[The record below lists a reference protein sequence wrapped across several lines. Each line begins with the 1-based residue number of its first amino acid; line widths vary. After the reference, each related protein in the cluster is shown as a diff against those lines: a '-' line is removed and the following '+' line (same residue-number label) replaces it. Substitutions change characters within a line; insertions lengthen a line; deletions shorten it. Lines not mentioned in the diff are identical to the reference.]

1 MPPAAD
7 AKWIKF
13 LVVCLIVAFLVLF
26 FLFYINR
33 IFASFL
39 SRLIRIYTWRK
50 YRAYIEIE
58 SIQFAPLAGRILFK
72 NVKYRS
78 INQSFLILK
87 GHVTVRYWL
96 WKVRKECQSQD
107 NNGSNATD
115 NVLPCRIVCC
125 LQGVEWFAYNRTPA
139 YDAVDSIINKA
150 LNSEVHSDRTST
162 SNMIRN
168 ETEDITVNLNGNDME
183 FSEESFFQKLLPIEI
198 DLENGSIIFGNANTP
213 SLLVAEFS
221 QTNGIYTAVKSRS
234 RFDYYKSFI
243 KLQFRE
249 PKIHLRR
256 NIDYKEPTLSTGA
269 RTEAEN
275 MFPRQTFNEG
285 FLFEF
290 QNFYKKYL
298 IFWKQYGLEDDE
310 NSIEWH
316 GLPRYP
322 FYKVSDEYAKVSTI
336 LTCDFLE
343 MIYYA
348 DVVGKVPR
356 NPIPITDS
364 EEIDIGNGDLSPEWG
379 VDLMFTRVQLDYGPW
394 ADRQRSILQNFFF
407 PPVYRN
413 GEQTK
418 KLSPGQDRLHTSL
431 KILIQFKGQVT
442 LRIPLKEASKD
453 WKYSNSERRIEESQG
468 NNRPYGWLEV
478 KINKDDGDVVD
489 DVDEHN
495 DYNDDN
501 EYDNDDNDSFINIS
515 LPMVFTEQGYSNS
528 LEMVLENVVIQ
539 SSVNF
544 SHLLTTKQ
552 CKLKCDLKNPLI
564 WNQARKWNFDMYFT
578 DAKIYLLRDHITLL
592 QDLIKDWTSGPSLDQ
607 LHFIPMEYQFN
618 PRFTNFELFL
628 YVNEHNIINNPMDI
642 EDNAF
647 IIIKGPQ
654 LVAEVVIPLLH
665 YNQEITKIRFN
676 VEIDKGRVAMSPQVS
691 QTLGAFL
698 TGDSKEFVQMSSFM
712 VEGTYQYYS
721 FVHPSHVE
729 SLSLII
735 KGKEVNL
742 KLFGFVIRYFLI
754 LQMNY
759 FGNYINF
766 MTLDEYTKHDPKNT
780 KKPQEVVKPPA
791 DPFEVYMILSFE
803 DGTLI
808 LPENL
813 YNADNSSTIQF
824 HELQVELRNLDI
836 YMDMDVTVSPLM
848 WTLSSDASL
857 KKNTLRSKVSGESNN
872 YLYIDDLNIY
882 AHRLFGPLP
891 KTTTYVCNWDINIG
905 TISGQ
910 LKPSFLLSATTFAKT
925 FVYHFVDKENALP
938 AEYMIPLDP
947 DVTFLTLVVK
957 EVDVSIRGR
966 DSLTQI
972 LLTEGLNV
980 KFDDLA
986 NAKYTQKVIFNLPDI
1001 MIRSLAMAVSSID
1014 SSKDVENYPW
1024 VEVARFECA
1033 SNVTLYHT
1041 TSGWRERFESQQAFI
1056 KKEDS
1061 ETLRVPFLY
1070 GKGNNNQDLLSN
1082 GQHFGSLYVPP
1093 MPPPLPDDMDDS
1105 TILCNESTNSSVVDL
1120 SANQCRR
1127 DMLNLGRRYGFKDFD
1142 SYDEESW
1149 PRPDDDSFSIDES
1162 GVSVSNASFVTA
1174 SDGDEED
1181 EIDFIDEL
1189 CNTHI
1194 KIGGDS
1200 DIEYEDELDQ
1210 SPIYEPQYP
1219 NSPPLPRSIPYGNY
1233 LRRYKVTSKRSS
1245 PAPFSSSFLRPSR
1258 TLFEPARSEKPLS
1271 PDDENS
1277 QSYKSSPFTK
1287 TRSSSTE
1294 SSEACQLEDEITSSQ
1309 NNDTEEKSTI
1319 IFETTK
1325 CIKVFLTPIFLKIVK
1340 EFLEAIKDENWNL
1353 EAMLDKIQIDYV
1365 DELTKLFPFKYTTI
1379 RYAVSI
1385 PRVHFH
1391 FIQDVLLPDDLTN
1404 VNDEHSDIRTRYD
1417 LTDTILCAAADLIFD
1432 QALLTGLLK
1441 FEDKKFDSKDKKNFR
1456 QSLEL
1461 IESRANIDFDALK
1474 LNVRF
1479 VAGSNS
1485 VAIFG
1490 IPEYLHQFKESGF
1503 MSSDILDNEP
1513 VVLIVSLE
1521 QFKLK
1526 WLGCMQPNYFSFDI
1540 DNIGCIFISQSAEI
1554 LLGGIYWWLVFA
1566 EDLANLLKKF
1576 QTHRT
1581 RQQQVLV
1588 YEIAKFSEKARIE
1601 SDPPYLT
1608 RPSHVLRLGT
1618 KNFKN
1623 DDGWKILGRV
1633 RHCKRLM
1640 EREQIDNL
1648 HTKLNSN
1655 NSAPLLSTEPNDMY
1669 ERVVRVFSGWRHWEM
1684 ENLSNCIL
1692 FIELYQNQT
1701 ENLNRTSINTMN
1713 NIYRFLT
1720 TSTNIAKVRI
1730 QSIFL
1735 SVWDGQKENS
1745 VTVNPIELNLET
1757 TFHKDNFSSSEVTR
1771 KQTDLNSNNTEQ
1783 EPSQIITA
1791 GNLDV
1796 ILRIGIDHMELYV
1809 NPDILAFAKH
1819 WLEVHRIFS
1828 SKFQSQPEE
1837 VVSSTKA
1844 HKHKS
1849 TTTITSFHDVK
1860 ISKIKEK
1867 KRKDTAESISSDP
1880 IRDLLSRLNICARGI
1895 FVLKTIIIK
1904 ASVQNLMAQ
1913 TQLTNIQV
1921 SSWLNNP
1928 QLLNSGE
1935 KSDLENVSVNKS
1947 TLYPGSKGSGSKG
1960 SNMLIFT
1967 IIAGIGHIFASITE
1981 SSSSGTN
1988 NNLFSIEFSRI
1999 SSNTS
2004 LSLLTPGRQ
2013 KSKIEIEPRK
2023 VLNILLT
2030 LETISVKLP
2039 HSLLKLYHF
2048 FEEWRSENLS
2058 RYDFLYNRLL
2068 DELEEKRK
2076 STPKYKPDNR
2086 EIRISTEKN
2095 SRNSLEISFQFLM
2108 KKFSIQ
2114 THMLPSLRFHYDAW
2128 DLIILIEKR
2137 ASVHGDR
2144 LINYSGQLK
2153 KQFIHFVTRQKNK
2166 SKSAATVDEETNDNH
2181 QKGAFT
2187 IPAIRAT
2194 GNIKPYDS
2202 RKSCMSTKKTAVSPT
2217 SSIPPHKYSKL
2228 ESLVTLDFVKLNLNV
2243 NIIDNLLTAHSTLG
2257 SELNDVLDMFLF
2269 SSKRLKERGG
2279 NLNEKASTSVTA
2291 TSPKENDI
2299 LFYNLTISLRGLRIS
2314 AMSPTAIGF
2323 FETNIL
2329 NGLISNVPLTG
2340 IEKSPKVQW
2349 KFSAQN
2355 LSLSL
2360 NHNTGV
2366 ISQAEA
2372 DDDIRKYRIA
2382 YIMIDLV
2389 LQNFKTRK
2397 ENSESISKYNE
2408 CDESI
2413 EPYFLKLL
2421 KVHAVMQPIAL
2432 GRLMDLY
2439 VYYSGELER
2448 RKKMK
2453 ASDINKLT
2461 ANTRRI
2467 LNSLD
2472 VEMPKYKSKSK
2483 SFLDEKVI
2491 SLEVTRF
2498 AIALPLV
2505 LSEDLIS
2512 TAAQIPAFLF
2522 SISSMNFLT
2531 RKWKSNCAI
2540 LRDLSLQFVT
2550 QFDQG
2555 NENHFSYDFHTKM
2568 NLILIPEISCEGHTT
2583 GTIDKKKVYVES
2595 RVEGFEIDV
2604 GGNIVNH
2611 INSLGEIYAA
2621 SRERLETFTAEAN
2634 FNLGSQSPKSSESEN
2649 GELDNGSGSN
2659 FIELE
2664 VDATFTA
2671 KSGTIKLY
2679 PKNYFTK
2686 HHSRR
2691 PTGSKV
2697 HDRSRSARGSHGSI
2711 ASIPLPRLNLDGLSN
2726 YAPTNLDDLTRQGE
2740 HGIDIIVIPGLSL
2753 NTFYR
2758 TTIGQRVVVPSS
2770 DSLTKR
2776 VHVELIIHPSKN
2788 MFYPSL
2794 VPFFKDIIDGLKIGV
2809 QRSSDKK
2816 AIAVQE
2822 SSSSIQGMNITC
2834 YFRLSRTT
2842 FDLSCQPASKVLCSL
2857 KWEEGNF
2864 LISSNTAEEAAQSV
2878 TCVGKIR
2885 GASGNIR
2892 HSFSPEDCVKA
2903 ETKDISFNAT
2913 LMSRR
2918 TESVSDDSISI
2929 IVELPQIAADLNIRH
2944 LQDLLLLK
2952 TIWIDQA
2959 TKLYEVS
2966 SLNSQQPSRPVS
2978 GEDIN
2983 GGKAPL
2989 FPSSPTRS
2997 ITPLSENET
3006 KVKPYSVYVIVK
3018 LNQLDLSSDLG
3029 QAIGKIRFNTKNIQV
3044 CTKNVPGSLK
3054 EATASID
3061 NLDIQC
3067 EGRLTGSANMK
3078 GLTFTTILGI
3088 PPSSETD
3095 GLTCVTNLLF
3105 KTERIQSSLEYEYQK
3120 ILVLDADPMQF
3131 KLADSWKIISP
3142 EKASVLIHAKV
3153 SIKRIQAIVSI
3164 KTIPV
3169 FLYMMNK
3176 LLNLVEEKRISA
3188 SNVISNSKRSS
3199 PLNPN
3204 SQSQTIEPNR
3214 LTLPE
3219 TSLKSSSFKELSV
3232 GGLFV
3237 YPVGKI
3243 TIAMEKVHL
3252 TIFPNH
3258 FHDTDCVQTR
3268 FDGLLVD
3275 MKRSI
3280 REDNRINRE
3289 LDMQLNGIA
3298 LLKSNCKKLNHKHEK
3313 SFTFQ
3318 NWFDHVETTSSK
3330 NIFTLPNTHLI
3341 MDTTQGIE
3349 SNIVDHKFAVDF
3361 KGKVDVALNFGLIR
3375 YLQELGA
3382 SYKEQ
3387 LRKNAV
3393 GTTGELPRSPIIPIV
3408 TPLTP
3413 GSTPIEFSKS
3423 DSLIQVQ
3430 TSPTL
3435 PESPKELKAIQFN
3448 ENEDSKESK
3457 KKDAFIFNPIEPVK
3471 LEPQLRILGDATPP
3485 LEWVGVQRAKVPG
3498 FVHTEITMNLDEIIN
3513 QITNESVK
3521 AAKALL

>member
-1 MPPAAD
+1 M
-7 AKWIKF
+7 
-13 LVVCLIVAFLVLF
+13 
-26 FLFYINR
+26 
-33 IFASFL
+33 
-39 SRLIRIYTWRK
+39 
-50 YRAYIEIE
+50 
-58 SIQFAPLAGRILFK
+58 
-72 NVKYRS
+72 
-78 INQSFLILK
+78 
-87 GHVTVRYWL
+87 
-96 WKVRKECQSQD
+96 
-107 NNGSNATD
+107 NN
-115 NVLPCRIVCC
+115 
-125 LQGVEWFAYNRTPA
+125 
-139 YDAVDSIINKA
+139 K
-150 LNSEVHSDRTST
+150 
-162 SNMIRN
+162 
-168 ETEDITVNLNGNDME
+168 DI
-183 FSEESFFQKLLPIEI
+183 
-198 DLENGSIIFGNANTP
+198 
-213 SLLVAEFS
+213 
-221 QTNGIYTAVKSRS
+221 
-234 RFDYYKSFI
+234 
-243 KLQFRE
+243 
-249 PKIHLRR
+249 
-256 NIDYKEPTLSTGA
+256 
-269 RTEAEN
+269 
-275 MFPRQTFNEG
+275 
-285 FLFEF
+285 
-290 QNFYKKYL
+290 
-298 IFWKQYGLEDDE
+298 
-310 NSIEWH
+310 
-316 GLPRYP
+316 
-322 FYKVSDEYAKVSTI
+322 VSDEYAKVSTI
-336 LTCDFLE
+336 LTCPLLE
-343 MIYYA
+343 MTYYA

-379 VDLMFTRVQLDYGPW
+379 VDLVFTGVQLDYGPW
-394 ADRQRSILQNFFF
+394 ADRQRCILQNFFS

-453 WKYSNSERRIEESQG
+453 WKYSNSEGRIDESLG
-468 NNRPYGWLEV
+468 NNRPYGWLEM
-478 KINKDDGDVVD
+478 I
-489 DVDEHN
+489 
-495 DYNDDN
+495 
-501 EYDNDDNDSFINIS
+501 
-515 LPMVFTEQGYSNS
+515 
-528 LEMVLENVVIQ
+528 LENVVIQ

-552 CKLKCDLKNPLI
+552 CKLKCDLINPLI

-592 QDLIKDWTSGPSLDQ
+592 QDLIKDWTSGPSPDQ
-607 LHFIPMEYQFN
+607 LHFIPMEYQFS
-618 PRFTNFELFL
+618 PRFTNFDLFF

-642 EDNAF
+642 QDNAF

-654 LVAEVVIPLLH
+654 LVAEVVIPLLQF
-665 YNQEITKIRFN
+665 NQEITKIRFN

-698 TGDSKEFVQMSSFM
+698 TGDSKEFIRMSSFI

-721 FVHPSHVE
+721 FVHSSHVE
-729 SLSLII
+729 SLSLIL

-791 DPFEVYMILSFE
+791 DPFEVYMLLNIE
-803 DGTLI
+803 DGTFI

-848 WTLSSDASL
+848 WTLSSDVSL
-857 KKNTLRSKVSGESNN
+857 KKNTFRSKVSGESNN

-891 KTTTYVCNWDINIG
+891 KTTTYVCNWDINLG

-966 DSLTQI
+966 DSVTQI
-972 LLTEGLNV
+972 LLTEGLSV

-986 NAKYTQKVIFNLPDI
+986 NEKLKYTQKVIFNLPDI
-1001 MIRSLAMAVSSID
+1001 IIRSLAMTTSSIEF
-1014 SSKDVENYPW
+1014 SKDVENYPW
-1024 VEVARFECA
+1024 VEVAGFECA

-1056 KKEDS
+1056 KREDS
-1061 ETLRVPFLY
+1061 NTIRVPFLY
-1070 GKGNNNQDLLSN
+1070 EKGHNNQDLLSY
-1082 GQHFGSLYVPP
+1082 GQPFGTLYVPP
-1093 MPPPLPDDMDDS
+1093 MPPPLLDNIDDS
-1105 TILCNESTNSSVVDL
+1105 TVLYNESTNSSAVDL
-1120 SANQCRR
+1120 SANKSRR
-1127 DMLNLGRRYGFKDFD
+1127 DMSDWSRRFKNKYDFD
-1142 SYDEESW
+1142 SYDDDEGW
-1149 PRPDDDSFSIDES
+1149 PRPDDDSISIGES
-1162 GVSVSNASFVTA
+1162 GFSVSNASFVTA
-1174 SDGDEED
+1174 SDGDEDD

-1189 CNTHI
+1189 RNTHI
-1194 KIGGDS
+1194 KIDEDS
-1200 DIEYEDELDQ
+1200 DFEYEDE
-1210 SPIYEPQYP
+1210 SPIYESQDPT
-1219 NSPPLPRSIPYGNY
+1219 SPPVPRSIPYGNY
-1233 LRRYKVTSKRSS
+1233 LRRYRLTSKRPYAAS
-1245 PAPFSSSFLRPSR
+1245 FSSSFLRPSR
-1258 TLFEPARSEKPLS
+1258 TLFVPAREEKSLS
-1271 PDDENS
+1271 PDDEHS

-1287 TRSSSTE
+1287 TKSSSTE
-1294 SSEACQLEDEITSSQ
+1294 SSEDDQPEDEITSLQ

-1319 IFETTK
+1319 VFETTK
-1325 CIKVFLTPIFLKIVK
+1325 CIKVFLTPIFLKIVE

-1365 DELTKLFPFKYTTI
+1365 DELTKLFPFKYTTM

-1404 VNDEHSDIRTRYD
+1404 VNDEHPDIRTRYD

-1432 QALLTGLLK
+1432 QTLLTGLVK

-1456 QSLEL
+1456 PSLEL

-1490 IPEYLHQFKESGF
+1490 IPEYLHHFKESGF
-1503 MSSDILDNEP
+1503 MPSDILDNEP

-1521 QFKLK
+1521 KFKLK
-1526 WLGCMQPNYFSFDI
+1526 WFGCMQPNYFSFDI
-1540 DNIGCIFISQSAEI
+1540 DNISGIFISQSAEI

-1588 YEIAKFSEKARIE
+1588 HEIAKFSEKARIE

-1608 RPSHVLRLGT
+1608 CPSHVLRLGT

-1640 EREQIDNL
+1640 GSEQIETL
-1648 HTKLNSN
+1648 HTKLNN
-1655 NSAPLLSTEPNDMY
+1655 NNGYHLLSADPNDMY
-1669 ERVVRVFSGWRHWEM
+1669 ERVVCIFSGWRHWEM
-1684 ENLSNCIL
+1684 ENLSNCNL
-1692 FIELYQNQT
+1692 FIELYQQLT
-1701 ENLNRTSINTMN
+1701 DNLSKTSMNTMN

-1730 QSIFL
+1730 EIIAL
-1735 SVWDGQKENS
+1735 SVRDGQKENY
-1745 VTVNPIELNLET
+1745 VEIKPIELNLET
-1757 TFHKDNFSSSEVTR
+1757 NFHRDNFSSSETNR
-1771 KQTDLNSNNTEQ
+1771 KHTDLNSNNTEQ
-1783 EPSQIITA
+1783 EPSQITIA
-1791 GNLDV
+1791 GYLDLV
-1796 ILRIGIDHMELYV
+1796 LRIGIDHIGLAV

-1828 SKFQSQPEE
+1828 SKFQSLSSKEPEE
-1837 VVSSTKA
+1837 IVSSTKA
-1844 HKHKS
+1844 HKHRS
-1849 TTTITSFHDVK
+1849 TPTITSFHDIK
-1860 ISKIKEK
+1860 ILKIKEK
-1867 KRKDTAESISSDP
+1867 KRKDTDESISSDP
-1880 IRDLLSRLNICARGI
+1880 IKDLISRLNILARGI
-1895 FVLKTIIIK
+1895 LVLKTININ

-1913 TQLTNIQV
+1913 TTLTNIQV

-1935 KSDLENVSVNKS
+1935 KSDLENLSINKS

-1960 SNMLIFT
+1960 SNRLIVS

-1981 SSSSGTN
+1981 SISSGTN
-1988 NNLFSIEFSRI
+1988 NNLFSMEFSRI
-1999 SSNTS
+1999 SSDTS

-2013 KSKIEIEPRK
+2013 KGKIEIETRK

-2030 LETISVKLP
+2030 LEAISVKLP

-2048 FEEWRSENLS
+2048 VEEWRAENLS
-2058 RYDFLYNRLL
+2058 SYDFL
-2068 DELEEKRK
+2068 
-2076 STPKYKPDNR
+2076 
-2086 EIRISTEKN
+2086 
-2095 SRNSLEISFQFLM
+2095 FQFLM

-2114 THMLPSLRFHYDAW
+2114 THMLPSLRFHYDAE
-2128 DLIILIEKR
+2128 DLLIMIEKR
-2137 ASVHGDR
+2137 SSVHGDR

-2153 KQFIHFVTRQKNK
+2153 KQFIHFVTRKKNK
-2166 SKSAATVDEETNDNH
+2166 SKSAAVVEEETNDHH

-2194 GNIKPYDS
+2194 GNIKPYES
-2202 RKSCMSTKKTAVSPT
+2202 RKSCVPTKKSAVSPT
-2217 SSIPPHKYSKL
+2217 SSISPHKYSKL

-2279 NLNEKASTSVTA
+2279 NLKEKASS
-2291 TSPKENDI
+2291 SSKENDI
-2299 LFYNLTISLRGLRIS
+2299 LFYSLKISLRGLRIS

-2329 NGLISNVPLTG
+2329 NGLISNVPLIG
-2340 IEKSPKVQW
+2340 FEKSPKVQW
-2349 KFSAQN
+2349 KFSAHN
-2355 LSLSL
+2355 FSLSL

-2366 ISQAEA
+2366 ISQSEA

-2382 YIMIDLV
+2382 YIMIDLE

-2397 ENSESISKYNE
+2397 ENSESISKSNE

-2413 EPYFLKLL
+2413 ESYFLKLL

-2448 RKKMK
+2448 RKEMK

-2512 TAAQIPAFLF
+2512 TAVQHSGEHSSSAPQIPAFIF

-2555 NENHFSYDFHTKM
+2555 NENHFSSYFHTKM
-2568 NLILIPEISCEGHTT
+2568 NIIFVPEISCEGHTT

-2634 FNLGSQSPKSSESEN
+2634 FNIGSQSPKSPNESEN

-2659 FIELE
+2659 FIDLE

-2686 HHSRR
+2686 YHSRIS
-2691 PTGSKV
+2691 TGNKV
-2697 HDRSRSARGSHGSI
+2697 LDRSRSSRGSHGSI

-2740 HGIDIIVIPGLSL
+2740 HGIDVIVIPGLSL

-2758 TTIGQRVVVPSS
+2758 TTIGQRIIPSP
-2770 DSLTKR
+2770 DSLKKR
-2776 VHVELIIHPSKN
+2776 VHVELIIYPSKN

-2816 AIAVQE
+2816 AIAIQE
-2822 SSSSIQGMNITC
+2822 SSSSIHGMNLTC

-2864 LISSNTAEEAAQSV
+2864 LISSNTAEETSQSV

-2966 SLNSQQPSRPVS
+2966 NLNSQQSSRPVS
-2978 GEDIN
+2978 GEYIN
-2983 GGKAPL
+2983 GDKSPL
-2989 FPSSPTRS
+2989 FSSSPLRS
-2997 ITPLSENET
+2997 ITPILENET

-3044 CTKNVPGSLK
+3044 RTKNVPGSLK

-3061 NLDIQC
+3061 YLDIQC
-3067 EGRLTGSANMK
+3067 EGRLTGSADMK
-3078 GLTFTTILGI
+3078 GLTFKTILGI
-3088 PPSSETD
+3088 PPNSETD
-3095 GLTCVTNLLF
+3095 GSTCVTNLLF
-3105 KTERIQSSLEYEYQK
+3105 RTERIQSSLEYEYQK

-3131 KLADSWKIISP
+3131 KLTDCWTIISP
-3142 EKASVLIHAKV
+3142 EKASVLIHAKI
-3153 SIKRIQAIVSI
+3153 SIKRIQAIVAI
-3164 KTIPV
+3164 KTIPI
-3169 FLYMMNK
+3169 FLNMMNK
-3176 LLNLVEEKRISA
+3176 LLVLVEEKRISA
-3188 SNVISNSKRSS
+3188 SNVISKSKRSS
-3199 PLNPN
+3199 HLNTN
-3204 SQSQTIEPNR
+3204 SQSQTIESNHR

-3219 TSLKSSSFKELSV
+3219 TNIKSSSFKELLV
-3232 GGLFV
+3232 GGLLV

-3243 TIAMEKVHL
+3243 TIAMEKAHL

-3258 FHDTDCVQTR
+3258 FHDTDCVQTI

-3318 NWFDHVETTSSK
+3318 NWFDHVENSPSK

-3341 MDTTQGIE
+3341 MDTTQGIG
-3349 SNIVDHKFAVDF
+3349 SNIVDHKFAVNF
-3361 KGKVDVALNFGLIR
+3361 RGKVDVALNFGLIR

-3382 SYKEQ
+3382 LYKEQ
-3387 LRKNAV
+3387 LRKNAT
-3393 GTTGELPRSPIIPIV
+3393 GTTGDLPRSPIVP
-3408 TPLTP
+3408 PLTP
-3413 GSTPIEFSKS
+3413 SLTSTPVDSPKS
-3423 DSLIQVQ
+3423 IPLIQVQ
-3430 TSPTL
+3430 NPSSPVL
-3435 PESPKELKAIQFN
+3435 PDSPKEMMEIQSN

-3457 KKDAFIFNPIEPVK
+3457 KEDAFIFNPIEPVK

-3513 QITNESVK
+3513 QITNESFK
-3521 AAKALL
+3521 AAQALL